1 MPPSQDRP
9 ELPVTV
15 ARAHPDAHS
24 SLRRGAQPAS
34 SEPTLPI
41 AAGAALPIAITM
53 GDACGIGPEI
63 VLKALTAIGAERP
76 ADAPKLAT
84 HLDTRLAARLIVY
97 GDPGLLARTARR
109 LGLPLA
115 ITTCESVAQAAAV
128 LDGALDGAL
137 DTAGAAGAAGADGAA
152 GARRTTHTPHTPI
165 TVAVVTCSNLPD
177 DLPIGR
183 IDARAGLAAYTA
195 IVRASQDAIAGRI
208 AAVVTAPIHK
218 EALRAAGIH
227 HPGHTEILAELA
239 GASDVRMMLANH
251 ELRTIL
257 VTIHVSLREAIEQI
271 TLAAVAGTIAIAHTG
286 LQKLGIAHPRI
297 AVAGLNPH
305 AGEGGLMGREEIE
318 IIAPAIA
325 QARAQG
331 IDASGPWPG
340 DTVFMRARGFRDF
353 DVVVAMYHDQGLIPV
368 KYLGIEQG
376 VNITVGLPFIRTS
389 VDHGTA
395 FDIAGQGT
403 ADASSLRA
411 AIDLAITLCASPTG
425 DARTASSSMS
435 ATTPVAASSTDH
447 PPSA

>member
-1 MPPSQDRP
+1 MPPSHDHP
-9 ELPVTV
+9 EPPVADALVHIDAHTG
-15 ARAHPDAHS
+15 AHPDRH
-24 SLRRGAQPAS
+24 R
-34 SEPTLPI
+34 T
-41 AAGAALPIAITM
+41 ALPIAITM

-63 VLKALTAIGAERP
+63 VLKALAAIGTDRP
-76 ADAPKLAT
+76 D
-84 HLDTRLAARLIVY
+84 LAARLVVY
-97 GDPGLLARTARR
+97 GDPSLLGRTARR

-115 ITTCESVAQAAAV
+115 ITACDSASQAAQALDAAI
-128 LDGALDGAL
+128 DD
-137 DTAGAAGAAGADGAA
+137 AG
-152 GARRTTHTPHTPI
+152 GARGPHSRTTPI
-165 TVAVVTCSNLPD
+165 PVAVVACSKLPD

-183 IDARAGLAAYTA
+183 IDARAGLAAHTA
-195 IVRASQDAIAGRI
+195 IVRASRDAIAGQI

-271 TLAAVAGTIAIAHTG
+271 TLAAVADTITIAHTG

-325 QARAQG
+325 QARTQG

-395 FDIAGQGT
+395 FDIAGQGI

-411 AIDLAITLCASPTG
+411 AIDLAITLCAASPG
-425 DARTASSSMS
+425 DAARSSMT
-435 ATTPVAASSTDH
+435 APAHPAS
-447 PPSA
+447 

>member
-1 MPPSQDRP
+1 MPPSHDHP
-9 ELPVTV
+9 ELSV
-15 ARAHPDAHS
+15 ADALAH
-24 SLRRGAQPAS
+24 RGAHH
-34 SEPTLPI
+34 T
-41 AAGAALPIAITM
+41 ALPIAITM

-63 VLKALTAIGAERP
+63 VLKALAAIGTDQP
-76 ADAPKLAT
+76 D
-84 HLDTRLAARLIVY
+84 LAARLVVY
-97 GDPGLLARTARR
+97 GDPSLLDRTARK

-115 ITTCESVAQAAAV
+115 ITACDSASHAAA
-128 LDGALDGAL
+128 ALN
-137 DTAGAAGAAGADGAA
+137 AARTDAA
-152 GARRTTHTPHTPI
+152 ARSPHSPITPHPPTNPI
-165 TVAVVTCSNLPD
+165 PVAVVACSALPD

-183 IDARAGLAAYTA
+183 IDARAGLAAHAA
-195 IVRASQDAIAGRI
+195 IVRASRDAIAGHI

-218 EALRAAGIH
+218 EAMRAAGIH

-257 VTIHVSLREAIEQI
+257 VTIHVPLREAIEQI
-271 TLAAVAGTIAIAHTG
+271 TLASVADTIAIAHAG

-395 FDIAGQGT
+395 FDIAGQGI

-411 AIDLAITLCASPTG
+411 AIDLAITLCASSTG
-425 DARTASSSMS
+425 DATRSSMT
-435 ATTPVAASSTDH
+435 APGVAASSSTPL

>member
-1 MPPSQDRP
+1 MPPLQDRP
-9 ELPVTV
+9 ELPV
-15 ARAHPDAHS
+15 AAAHS
-24 SLRRGAQPAS
+24 PLDVPPR
-34 SEPTLPI
+34 T
-41 AAGAALPIAITM
+41 ALPIAITM

-63 VLKALTAIGAERP
+63 VLKALAAIGAEP
-76 ADAPKLAT
+76 QAKAAHLAT
-84 HLDTRLAARLIVY
+84 HLATHLAARLIVY

-115 ITTCESVAQAAAV
+115 ITACESASQATAVLDAAV
-128 LDGALDGAL
+128 LDTSL
-137 DTAGAAGAAGADGAA
+137 DTAGGDNTAPDLDHSELPAPG
-152 GARRTTHTPHTPI
+152 RHTAHLPIPPI
-165 TVAVVTCSNLPD
+165 TVAVVTCSRLPD
-177 DLPIGR
+177 YLPIGQ
-183 IDARAGLAAYTA
+183 IDARAGLAAHTA

-239 GASDVRMMLANH
+239 GTSDVRMMLANH

-271 TLAAVAGTIAIAHTG
+271 TQAAVADTIAIAHAG
-286 LQKLGIAHPRI
+286 LQRLGIAHPRI

-318 IIAPAIA
+318 IISPAIA
-325 QARAQG
+325 QARARG

-395 FDIAGQGT
+395 FDIAGRGI

-411 AIDLAITLCASPTG
+411 AIDLAITLCASPAG
-425 DARTASSSMS
+425 DASITASSISES
-435 ATTPVAASSTDH
+435 PRVVASSTDH